1 VTEVLY
7 YVVNVIS
14 LAVLAVMVVVTV
26 RERDAILAVAR
37 HTWKEA
43 LRSRALWLIMLF
55 VVTLLFAFTFL
66 EATGVGV
73 AKEERRIRVI
83 LETSLRVMAALAV
96 LTAIFATSMSLP
108 SDITDR
114 RVFTLLS
121 KPVSRW
127 SLICGKTLGFS
138 LFTFVMLVAMGLCM
152 AGFVRWTA
160 RNAPDEAK
168 ERLLGARELIRPDHM
183 TLLTRRRGEV
193 TEEHVLLTMRPEIPR
208 GSMYRFE
215 FTDEMM
221 KTLPKSAQGLPARFK
236 FRHLTDP
243 QGRALY
249 EPEELK
255 TCDMVFEVVE
265 PGATKPGGK
274 LPAKTGP
281 RMEVKIDPETRE
293 SETIYLPKGYFTEVP
308 EGQGNTKFGLGI
320 RVLRMRPAT
329 RGVGKMPFIRE
340 AENAHWEFHNL
351 HRAALE
357 IDPPKAEGGTV
368 EAASV
373 DGPPAGNPRG
383 KRIQLQVLLRFVS
396 RSHFY
401 TGARFEDLRF
411 WYRLPNGEMEHATA
425 RARDARLSTFTIPA
439 EAITPDGTLVLVLEN
454 PMGTSIYYGYDNE
467 NYSIF
472 ALSAPRSFEFNVL
485 KAVTMVSFQVVL
497 LVVVSVSVSTFL
509 SWPVAALTGLF
520 VYFCGEIVSTFG
532 EMIDLLEKGGGHHH
546 HHHGPV
552 VDKGM
557 SAMDRVVRAVLEVL
571 RLVMPDMDK
580 FSPLGWIGEGYS
592 LTFLELSASFLYMNV
607 FVAFSLAI
615 GWLIFRKRSID

>member
-7 YVVNVIS
+7 YVVNAVS
-14 LAVLAVMVVVTV
+14 LVALAVMVVATL
-26 RERDAILAVAR
+26 RERDAIRAVAR

-55 VVTLLFAFTFL
+55 IVTLLFAITFL
-66 EATGVGV
+66 EATGAGIVR
-73 AKEERRIRVI
+73 EERRIRVI
-83 LETSLRVMAALAV
+83 LETSLRVMTAFAV

-127 SLICGKTLGFS
+127 GLICGKALGFS
-138 LFTFVMLVAMGLCM
+138 LFTFAMLVVMGLCM
-152 AGFVRWTA
+152 AGLVRWTA
-160 RNAPDEAK
+160 RNAPREVK
-168 ERLLGARELIRPDHM
+168 QRLLGARELIRADRM

-193 TEEHVLLTMRPEIPR
+193 ADEHVLLTMRPEIPR

-221 KTLPKSAQGLPARFK
+221 KTRPKSAQGIPARFK

-249 EPEELK
+249 KPEELK

-265 PGATKPGGK
+265 PGVTKPGGR

-281 RMEVKIDPETRE
+281 QMEVKIDPETSE
-293 SETIYLPKGYFTEVP
+293 SETIYLPEGYFTEVP
-308 EGQGNTKFGLGI
+308 EGQGNTKYGLGI

-329 RGVGKMPFIRE
+329 RGVGKMPFVRE

-357 IDPPKAEGGTV
+357 VDPPKGEGATDQV
-368 EAASV
+368 ASA
-373 DGPPAGNPRG
+373 DGASSGSSQG
-383 KRIQLQVLLRFVS
+383 KRIQLQVLLRFVN
-396 RSHFY
+396 RSQFY
-401 TGARFEDLRF
+401 TGARYEDLRF
-411 WYRLPNGEMEHATA
+411 WYRLPNGKLEHATA

-439 EAITPDGTLVLVLEN
+439 DAIAPDGTLVLDLEN

-472 ALSAPRSFEFNVL
+472 VLSAPKSFEFNVL

-532 EMIDLLEKGGGHHH
+532 EMIDTLEKGGGHH

-552 VDKGM
+552 VDKGL
-557 SAMDRVVRAVLEVL
+557 SAFDHVVKAVLEVL
-571 RLVMPDMDK
+571 RVLMPDMDK

-592 LTFLELSASFLYMNV
+592 LTFFELFASFLYMNV
-607 FVAFSLAI
+607 FVAFSLAV

>member
-1 VTEVLY
+1 MTEVLY
-7 YVVNVIS
+7 YVVNAVS
-14 LAVLAVMVVVTV
+14 LVALAVMVVVTL
-26 RERDAILAVAR
+26 RERDAIRAVAR

-55 VVTLLFAFTFL
+55 IVTLLFAITFL
-66 EATGVGV
+66 EATGAGI
-73 AKEERRIRVI
+73 AREERRIRVI
-83 LETSLRVMAALAV
+83 LETSLRVMTAFAV

-127 SLICGKTLGFS
+127 GLICGKALGFS
-138 LFTFVMLVAMGLCM
+138 LFTFAMLVVMGLCM
-152 AGFVRWTA
+152 AGLVRWTA
-160 RNAPDEAK
+160 RNAPSEVK
-168 ERLLGARELIRPDHM
+168 ERLLGARELIRADRM

-193 TEEHVLLTMRPEIPR
+193 VEEHVLLTMRPEIPR

-215 FTDEMM
+215 LTDEMM
-221 KTLPKSAQGLPARFK
+221 KTLPKSAQGIPARFK

-249 EPEELK
+249 KPEELK

-265 PGATKPGGK
+265 PGATKPGCR
-274 LPAKTGP
+274 LPDKTGP
-281 RMEVKIDPETRE
+281 QMEVKIDPETSE

-308 EGQGNTKFGLGI
+308 EGQGNTKYGLGI

-329 RGVGKMPFIRE
+329 RGVGKMPFVRE

-357 IDPPKAEGGTV
+357 VDPPKGEGATDQV
-368 EAASV
+368 ASA
-373 DGPPAGNPRG
+373 DGASSGSSQG
-383 KRIQLQVLLRFVS
+383 KRIQLQVLLRFVN
-396 RSHFY
+396 RSQFY
-401 TGARFEDLRF
+401 TGARYEDLRF
-411 WYRLPNGEMEHATA
+411 WYRLPNGKMEHATA

-439 EAITPDGTLVLVLEN
+439 DAIAPDGTLVLDLEN

-472 ALSAPRSFEFNVL
+472 VLSAPKSFEFNVL

-532 EMIDLLEKGGGHHH
+532 EMIDALGKGGGHQ

-552 VDKGM
+552 VDKGL
-557 SAMDRVVRAVLEVL
+557 SAFDHVVKAVLEILRVL
-571 RLVMPDMDK
+571 MPDMDK

-592 LTFLELSASFLYMNV
+592 LTFFELFASFLYMNV